1 MTDSNNHSTA
11 RIKEQFSLLHSPRQT
26 RGGGVAI
33 LINPNITSRP
43 LASDIYASFEIVSTT
58 LTGHNPLRISTIYRC
73 QEVPFGTFLTEF
85 GDFLFHLLQDTSPF
99 MIAGD
104 FNLHVN
110 ISSDSKVLKFQDL
123 IDEFG
128 IVLVSSIVPTHVN
141 GNILDFIVCDSIALA
156 KVLSVSVDSSQQASD
171 HFPVAFDITDHSSF
185 SRPLITPKPKRKL
198 SKINFDIF
206 KSDMSLQLNPILLDN
221 DISSFFQ
228 LLITYNDT
236 LSDILDDHA
245 PLKQSKITHAER
257 PPWYDTEYRQAVSL
271 RRSCEKTHRKS
282 RDPDDKMLLN
292 IQESVCTKLAD
303 MKRTSYYQKAI
314 ADRAGDQ
321 RALFSLVS
329 ELTDSSPTSPT
340 PDYSTDD
347 IVARDLNT
355 SFVDKISNIHL
366 SISKNANTLPITN
379 KKKITEKNI
388 SKKNSTININTLLSD
403 FALTTEKEL
412 ADILSSSKF
421 STSDLDPLPP
431 SVLKECIQTLLPFL
445 VVLVNYSLKQG
456 SIDGLTEAVIRPLL
470 KKAGLDPNIFSNLRP
485 ISNLTFIS
493 KLIER
498 VVNIR
503 ISDHMK
509 ANNLDCPSQYG
520 YKKHHSTETLLVHF
534 LNEIMVA
541 VDSKSGVVVLII
553 DLSAAFDTV
562 SHSLLLNILFREIGL
577 RGNALRWFKSFLLNR
592 SQRVKVGDTL
602 SEPLE
607 LSFGVPQGSVLG
619 PVLFNIYI
627 RSIAKVFARFGFSHH
642 GYADDNTGSN
652 PFNSLFQYN
661 VLLESIPDLL
671 SEIKEWMDN
680 HYLKLNT
687 LKTEIIVFGSKSFL
701 DTELSI
707 NGTFTNSGKCIR
719 FNDIVKYLGV
729 NLDNTLTLTPHI
741 NSITSACYLYLRK
754 IRSIRKYLSQKDT
767 ETLIHAFIS
776 SRLDVCN
783 SLFFGLPKYSL
794 LKLQRVQNAAVRT
807 IFSLKKRESVSDHIT
822 SLHWLTVDQRVAFKI
837 LLLVFK
843 CLNMMAPHPLIDL
856 LKVKDSYTNK
866 LEVNTFFPSSEIGK
880 RAFCYSAP
888 RLWNC
893 LPTSLRVLDNTDSF
907 KAKLKHFLFTDYR
920 DMMQSYNQYKC

>member
-128 IVLVSSIVPTHVN
+128 IVLVSSTVPTHVN

>member
-58 LTGHNPLRISTIYRC
+58 LTGHNPLRISSIYRC

-128 IVLVSSIVPTHVN
+128 IVLVSSTVPTHVN

-257 PPWYDTEYRQAVSL
+257 PPRYDTEYRQAVSL

-592 SQRVKVGDTL
+592 SQRVKVGNTL

-783 SLFFGLPKYSL
+783 SLFFGLAKYSL

>member
-73 QEVPFGTFLTEF
+73 QEVLFGTFLTEF

-128 IVLVSSIVPTHVN
+128 IVLVSSTVPTHVN

-340 PDYSTDD
+340 PDYSTDH

-661 VLLESIPDLL
+661 VLLKSIPDLL

-687 LKTEIIVFGSKSFL
+687 LKIEIIVFGSKSFL

-893 LPTSLRVLDNTDSF
+893 LPTSLRVLNNTDSF

>member
-128 IVLVSSIVPTHVN
+128 IVLVSSTVPTHVN

-866 LEVNTFFPSSEIGK
+866 LEVNNFFPSSEIGK

>member
-1 MTDSNNHSTA
+1 MSETWLTDSNNHSTA
-11 RIKEQFSLLHSPRQT
+11 RIKEQFSLHHSPRQT

-33 LINPNITSRP
+33 LLNPNITSRP
-43 LASDIYASFEIVSTT
+43 LPVDTYASFEIVSTT
-58 LTGHNPLRISTIYRC
+58 LTGRIPLRISTIYRC
-73 QEVPFGTFLTEF
+73 QEVPFGIFLTEF
-85 GDFLFHLLQDTSPF
+85 GDCLFHLLQDTSPF
-99 MIAGD
+99 IIAGD

-110 ISSDSKVLKFQDL
+110 IKSDSKVLKFQDL

-128 IVLVSSIVPTHVN
+128 IVLVSPTEPTHTN
-141 GNILDFIVCDSIALA
+141 GNILDFVVCDSIALA
-156 KVLSVSVDSSQQASD
+156 KVISVSVDPDQQSSD
-171 HFPVAFDITDHSSF
+171 HFPVAFDICDHSSV
-185 SRPLITPKPKRKL
+185 SRPLITPKPKRKI
-198 SKINFDIF
+198 STINFDIF
-206 KSDMSLQLNPILLDN
+206 KSDMILQLNPLLHDN
-221 DISSFFQ
+221 DASSFFQ
-228 LLITYNDT
+228 LLVNYNDT
-236 LSDILDDHA
+236 ISQILDDHA
-245 PLKQSKITHAER
+245 PLKQSKITHSER

-271 RRSCEKTHRKS
+271 RRRCEKNHRKS
-282 RDPDDKMLLN
+282 RDPQDKGLLN
-292 IQESVCTKLAD
+292 IQESICTKLAD
-303 MKRTSYYQKAI
+303 TKRTGYYKKAI

-329 ELTDSSPTSPT
+329 ELTDSSPSSPT

-355 SFVDKISNIHL
+355 SFVDKISNIHQ
-366 SISKNANTLPITN
+366 SISNNKNTISITN
-379 KKKITEKNI
+379 KNNTQEKN
-388 SKKNSTININTLLSD
+388 NTIDINTLLSD
-403 FALTTEKEL
+403 FAPTTEKEL
-412 ADILSSSKF
+412 AEILSSSSF

-431 SVLKECIQTLLPFL
+431 RVLKECIKTLLPFL

-456 SIDGLTEAVIRPLL
+456 SVDGLTEAIIRPLL

-485 ISNLTFIS
+485 ISNLTFLS

-503 ISDHMK
+503 ITDHMK
-509 ANNLDCPSQYG
+509 ANNLDCHSQYG

-652 PFNSLFQYN
+652 SFNSLFQYN

-671 SEIKEWMDN
+671 SEIKDWMDN

-707 NGTFTNSGKCIR
+707 NGTFTNSGECLR

-807 IFSLKKRESVSDHIT
+807 IFSLKKRESVSDHIR

-856 LKVKDSYTNK
+856 LKVKDPYTNK
-866 LEVNTFFPSSEIGK
+866 LEVNSFFPSSEIGR

-893 LPTSLRVLDNTDSF
+893 LPSSLRVLDNIDTF
-907 KAKLKHFLFTDYR
+907 KAKLKHFLFTGYG
-920 DMMQSYNQYKC
+920 DMMRSYNQYKC

>member
-1 MTDSNNHSTA
+1 M
-11 RIKEQFSLLHSPRQT
+11 
-26 RGGGVAI
+26 
-33 LINPNITSRP
+33 
-43 LASDIYASFEIVSTT
+43 STT

-128 IVLVSSIVPTHVN
+128 IVLVSSTVPTHVN

>member
-1 MTDSNNHSTA
+1 
-11 RIKEQFSLLHSPRQT
+11 
-26 RGGGVAI
+26 
-33 LINPNITSRP
+33 
-43 LASDIYASFEIVSTT
+43 
-58 LTGHNPLRISTIYRC
+58 
-73 QEVPFGTFLTEF
+73 
-85 GDFLFHLLQDTSPF
+85 

-128 IVLVSSIVPTHVN
+128 IVLVSSTVPTHVN

-206 KSDMSLQLNPILLDN
+206 KSDMSLQLNPIFLDN

-534 LNEIMVA
+534 LNEI
-541 VDSKSGVVVLII
+541 
-553 DLSAAFDTV
+553 
-562 SHSLLLNILFREIGL
+562 
-577 RGNALRWFKSFLLNR
+577 
-592 SQRVKVGDTL
+592 
-602 SEPLE
+602 
-607 LSFGVPQGSVLG
+607 
-619 PVLFNIYI
+619 
-627 RSIAKVFARFGFSHH
+627 
-642 GYADDNTGSN
+642 
-652 PFNSLFQYN
+652 
-661 VLLESIPDLL
+661 
-671 SEIKEWMDN
+671 
-680 HYLKLNT
+680 
-687 LKTEIIVFGSKSFL
+687 
-701 DTELSI
+701 I
-707 NGTFTNSGKCIR
+707 N
-719 FNDIVKYLGV
+719 
-729 NLDNTLTLTPHI
+729 
-741 NSITSACYLYLRK
+741 
-754 IRSIRKYLSQKDT
+754 
-767 ETLIHAFIS
+767 
-776 SRLDVCN
+776 
-783 SLFFGLPKYSL
+783 
-794 LKLQRVQNAAVRT
+794 
-807 IFSLKKRESVSDHIT
+807 
-822 SLHWLTVDQRVAFKI
+822 
-837 LLLVFK
+837 
-843 CLNMMAPHPLIDL
+843 
-856 LKVKDSYTNK
+856 NK
-866 LEVNTFFPSSEIGK
+866 
-880 RAFCYSAP
+880 
-888 RLWNC
+888 
-893 LPTSLRVLDNTDSF
+893 
-907 KAKLKHFLFTDYR
+907 
-920 DMMQSYNQYKC
+920 

>member
-128 IVLVSSIVPTHVN
+128 IVLVSSTVPTHVN

-366 SISKNANTLPITN
+366 SISKM
-379 KKKITEKNI
+379 
-388 SKKNSTININTLLSD
+388 
-403 FALTTEKEL
+403 
-412 ADILSSSKF
+412 
-421 STSDLDPLPP
+421 
-431 SVLKECIQTLLPFL
+431 QTL
-445 VVLVNYSLKQG
+445 Y
-456 SIDGLTEAVIRPLL
+456 
-470 KKAGLDPNIFSNLRP
+470 
-485 ISNLTFIS
+485 
-493 KLIER
+493 
-498 VVNIR
+498 
-503 ISDHMK
+503 
-509 ANNLDCPSQYG
+509 PSQI
-520 YKKHHSTETLLVHF
+520 K
-534 LNEIMVA
+534 
-541 VDSKSGVVVLII
+541 
-553 DLSAAFDTV
+553 
-562 SHSLLLNILFREIGL
+562 R
-577 RGNALRWFKSFLLNR
+577 R
-592 SQRVKVGDTL
+592 SQK
-602 SEPLE
+602 
-607 LSFGVPQGSVLG
+607 
-619 PVLFNIYI
+619 
-627 RSIAKVFARFGFSHH
+627 
-642 GYADDNTGSN
+642 
-652 PFNSLFQYN
+652 
-661 VLLESIPDLL
+661 
-671 SEIKEWMDN
+671 
-680 HYLKLNT
+680 
-687 LKTEIIVFGSKSFL
+687 KTYQKRTV
-701 DTELSI
+701 LSI
-707 NGTFTNSGKCIR
+707 
-719 FNDIVKYLGV
+719 
-729 NLDNTLTLTPHI
+729 
-741 NSITSACYLYLRK
+741 
-754 IRSIRKYLSQKDT
+754 
-767 ETLIHAFIS
+767 
-776 SRLDVCN
+776 
-783 SLFFGLPKYSL
+783 
-794 LKLQRVQNAAVRT
+794 
-807 IFSLKKRESVSDHIT
+807 
-822 SLHWLTVDQRVAFKI
+822 
-837 LLLVFK
+837 
-843 CLNMMAPHPLIDL
+843 
-856 LKVKDSYTNK
+856 
-866 LEVNTFFPSSEIGK
+866 
-880 RAFCYSAP
+880 
-888 RLWNC
+888 
-893 LPTSLRVLDNTDSF
+893 
-907 KAKLKHFLFTDYR
+907 
-920 DMMQSYNQYKC
+920 

>member
-1 MTDSNNHSTA
+1 
-11 RIKEQFSLLHSPRQT
+11 
-26 RGGGVAI
+26 
-33 LINPNITSRP
+33 
-43 LASDIYASFEIVSTT
+43 
-58 LTGHNPLRISTIYRC
+58 
-73 QEVPFGTFLTEF
+73 
-85 GDFLFHLLQDTSPF
+85 

-128 IVLVSSIVPTHVN
+128 IVLVSSTVPTHVN